1 MDVAKA
7 VICLFGMKENLAPG
21 STFIGADENGQYL
34 QNWPEFGGGG
44 GGGGG
49 ALGPSAMQPT
59 WKMWRSYH
67 PVRVVVT

>member
-44 GGGGG
+44 GG